1 MNKNLDDCKKE
12 ILNDIS
18 RTISF
23 RLCSIGVDLGLF
35 EDLSI
40 NGPSTSKEIALRKK
54 YNERYIRE
62 WLYGISKTG
71 YIYFDKETRKASIN
85 NEYSELFNSE
95 GGKNSF
101 KGFFK
106 VINNMLLPYENLI
119 SFFKNG
125 GGLNLRN
132 IIMNFGKV

>member
-35 EDLSI
+35 EDLSM
-40 NGPSTSKEIALRKK
+40 NGPSSSEEIASRKK
-54 YNERYIRE
+54 YNERYVRE

-71 YIYFDKETRKASIN
+71 YIEFDRKTRKASIN
-85 NEYSELFNSE
+85 DQYSELFNSE
-95 GGKNSF
+95 GGKNAF
-101 KGFFK
+101 KGVFK
-106 VINNMLLPYENLI
+106 VDH
-119 SFFKNG
+119 
-125 GGLNLRN
+125 
-132 IIMNFGKV
+132 NF

>member
-40 NGPSTSKEIALRKK
+40 NGPSSSEEIALRKNITK
-54 YNERYIRE
+54 D
-62 WLYGISKTG
+62 IS
-71 YIYFDKETRKASIN
+71 EN
-85 NEYSELFNSE
+85 
-95 GGKNSF
+95 
-101 KGFFK
+101 GFMEFQK
-106 VINNMLLPYENLI
+106 LVT
-119 SFFKNG
+119 
-125 GGLNLRN
+125 
-132 IIMNFGKV
+132 